1 MMDVIEA
8 SKNRYLSRSVDCQ
21 KLRTSMLDEITSK
34 TVKKERAGIYRGKRS
49 KTPHEKKPA

>member
-1 MMDVIEA
+1 MDVIEA